1 VLSVGETVVVEEVDC
16 DSLSLSDGLAV
27 ELEVE
32 DDVSLPLLVG
42 LIVVLEVE
50 DCDSL
55 SLSDG
60 LAVGL
65 EVEDDVSLP
74 LLVGLIVVLEA
85 EDGDSLSLSDGLTVV
100 LEVDEFVSLLALDLV
115 VASAE
120 PLVALAVVLEVLL
133 AELDEVVAI
142 LGASGDQVW
151 GFWGPLTS
159 AGPHCWSSNDRLGVN
174 DRKRRLGQDGILT
187 LEDDSEAREAHVV
200 ICKLVIVTSDFP

>member
-1 VLSVGETVVVEEVDC
+1 VLSVGETVVLEEVDC

-32 DDVSLPLLVG
+32 DD
-42 LIVVLEVE
+42 E
-50 DCDSL
+50 
-55 SLSDG
+55 
-60 LAVGL
+60 
-65 EVEDDVSLP
+65 SLP

-85 EDGDSLSLSDGLTVV
+85 EDGDSLSFSDGLVV
-100 LEVDEFVSLLALDLV
+100 VVEVDEFVSLLALDLV

-120 PLVALAVVLEVLL
+120 LVALAVVLEVPL
-133 AELDEVVAI
+133 AELDEVVTI

-200 ICKLVIVTSDFP
+200 ICKLVTVTSDFP

>member
-1 VLSVGETVVVEEVDC
+1 MCKAAVLSVVEED
-16 DSLSLSDGLAV
+16 DLPLLSD
-27 ELEVE
+27 EVS
-32 DDVSLPLLVG
+32 VVRGSLPLLVG
-42 LIVVLEVE
+42 LIVVLEE
-50 DCDSL
+50 DGGSL

-60 LAVGL
+60 LAVVL
-65 EVEDDVSLP
+65 EVEDDDALP

-85 EDGDSLSLSDGLTVV
+85 EDGDSLSLSDGLVVV
-100 LEVDEFVSLLALDLV
+100 LEVDEFDSLLALDLV

-120 PLVALAVVLEVLL
+120 LLVALAVVLEVPL
-133 AELDEVVAI
+133 AELDEVVTI

-200 ICKLVIVTSDFP
+200 ICKLVTVTSDFP

>member
-1 VLSVGETVVVEEVDC
+1 VLSVGETVVVEEADC

-60 LAVGL
+60 LAV
-65 EVEDDVSLP
+65 EDDVSLP

-85 EDGDSLSLSDGLTVV
+85 EDGDSLSLSDGLIVV

>member
-1 VLSVGETVVVEEVDC
+1 VLSVGETVVLEEADC

-32 DDVSLPLLVG
+32 DD
-42 LIVVLEVE
+42 E
-50 DCDSL
+50 
-55 SLSDG
+55 
-60 LAVGL
+60 
-65 EVEDDVSLP
+65 SLP

-85 EDGDSLSLSDGLTVV
+85 EDGDSLSFSDGLVV
-100 LEVDEFVSLLALDLV
+100 VVEVDEFVSLLALDLV

-120 PLVALAVVLEVLL
+120 LVALAVVLEVPL
-133 AELDEVVAI
+133 AELDEVVTI

-200 ICKLVIVTSDFP
+200 ICKLVTVTSDFP